1 MKNYFLSVEFHTR
14 EFHKFVAGIIQ
25 ANIANDN
32 LLDLAKQIILS
43 EYKNI
48 DVSVLTIQVIAFNNI
63 D

>member
-14 EFHKFVAGIIQ
+14 ELHKFVVGIVQ
-25 ANIANDN
+25 ANLAEDN
-32 LLDLAKQIILS
+32 LLDLAKNLILS

-48 DVSVLTIQVIAFNNI
+48 DVSSLTIQVIAFNNI